1 MCQRHEVGTMEL
13 DGTDGSHRTEEQAL
27 EGLAQALLAEHGPKA
42 LQRLVDDI
50 QQALRLGDEERAAQ
64 CAQVLAQ
71 IERLLDH
78 P

>member
-1 MCQRHEVGTMEL
+1 MGL
-13 DGTDGSHRTEEQAL
+13 DGLDGSHCTEEQTL

-42 LQRLVDDI
+42 LQRMVDDI
-50 QQALRLGDEERAAQ
+50 QQALRLGDDTKADQ